1 MTKSEETRVVAR
13 VPAELAEK
21 AKRAAK
27 LADTTLSQEIR
38 RSLRELVAEFPE
50 KPVPELLRDEP
61 EE

>member
-1 MTKSEETRVVAR
+1 MEQKVKVLAVR

-21 AKRAAK
+21 AKRKAARV
-27 LADTTLSQEIR
+27 DTTIS
-38 RSLRELVAEFPE
+38 RELRRGLRAFVADFPE